1 MIQQLGT
8 HVHFSSCPAIPEHW
22 LVLAASSGLRNV
34 ATPVVTDVLL
44 TKVPGLPQSIEID
57 QRLDKKFRQ
66 GFALLAPLLQ
76 HEGMRTSDR
85 FQCLLLPEGDEFVPF
100 LG

>member
-66 GFALLAPLLQ
+66 DFTGALVVARENENTQEVPLL
-76 HEGMRTSDR
+76 S
-85 FQCLLLPEGDEFVPF
+85 CLLGREFVPF
-100 LG
+100 MG